1 MVRFVKL
8 SIGLVVWLWIMVKM
22 NLIRESKN
30 V

>member
-8 SIGLVVWLWIMVKM
+8 SIGLVVLLWIMVKM